1 MRVETGLP
9 GAKYDVNQRTMSED
23 ETGKKPVI
31 VSGRISRYKYNLI
44 IIINSFTISLLTQY

>member
-9 GAKYDVNQRTMSED
+9 GADYDVNQRTMSED
-23 ETGKKPVI
+23 ETGKKPV

-44 IIINSFTISLLTQY
+44 IIINSFTISSLTQY